1 MKTNQHLDIALK
13 LADFDFNRIGDE
25 IDEKFNGSLDAYIN
39 YVRQIST
46 DFETALSDL
55 IFNSTQE
62 QIITYANLNISKIDI
77 GIKVITVFKAGIS
90 KNQSLV
96 DNDADNYEI
105 FHDFYLPVM
114 EAHFSQLS
122 YLRSLLVNLT
132 IDIKGQY
139 TLSENNIIDKVQ
151 DGILENEIQPDE
163 VDSLNSY
170 NEYLSMDDMQNIFK
184 VRRNAIYTKEKDGHF
199 KRCSAKN
206 AKVLF
211 KKTDIIS
218 YLNNR

>member
-13 LADFDFNRIGDE
+13 LADFDFNRIGNE

-77 GIKVITVFKAGIS
+77 GMKVITVFKTGIS
-90 KNQSLV
+90 KNQSLI

-105 FHDFYLPVM
+105 SHGFYLPIM
-114 EAHFSQLS
+114 EAHFSQLT

-132 IDIKGQY
+132 VDIKGHY
-139 TLSENNIIDKVQ
+139 TLPENDIIEKVQ
-151 DGILENEIQPDE
+151 DGILENEKQSDE
-163 VDSLNSY
+163 DDSLNSY
-170 NEYLSMDDMQNIFK
+170 SEYLSIKDMQEIFK
-184 VRRNAIYTKEKDGHF
+184 VKRNAIYTKEKEGHF
-199 KRCSAKN
+199 NRCSARN

-211 KKTDIIS
+211 KKADIIS